1 MLSFFHYIS
10 QKQDTF
16 YSNFHTFFNSE
27 NVQNALR
34 YYSNKDADMWPKN
47 DIQAT
52 CDFMQ
57 NTSTFL
63 KFMSESLIT
72 NFKTIET
79 IEETAKYFKNVAIPS
94 GVLVKSTGQGLVQS
108 CRAIAQ
114 LLKIL
119 SNTIGISNLET
130 MRLRKNESWLLEVEH
145 CLLKEKIR

>member
-1 MLSFFHYIS
+1 
-10 QKQDTF
+10 
-16 YSNFHTFFNSE
+16 
-27 NVQNALR
+27 
-34 YYSNKDADMWPKN
+34 MWPKN

-72 NFKTIET
+72 NFKTIVI
-79 IEETAKYFKNVAIPS
+79 IEETAKYFKNVAVPS

-108 CRAIAQ
+108 CRAMAI

-119 SNTIGISNLET
+119 SNTMGISNLET
-130 MRLRKNESWLLEVEH
+130 TRLRKNESWLLEVEH
-145 CLLKEKIR
+145 SLLKEKIRYI